1 MSSQP
6 QKGNTTIKKMKI
18 MSLLLS
24 YKYII
29 MALLLYKENLF
40 YFTNITTDSA
50 LEFFRQ
56 EI

>member
-1 MSSQP
+1 
-6 QKGNTTIKKMKI
+6 

-29 MALLLYKENLF
+29 MTLLLYKEILF